1 MADDAILL
9 VEDDGP
15 VRILTM
21 NRPDKLNALNTPLT
35 QALVDG
41 LEAADEAEDVRA
53 IVLTGN
59 GRAFCAGADLAEFKH
74 LTPEHAE
81 RVETRATLSARLQI
95 IFRQLRKPVVAAVR
109 GAAVGGGAGL
119 AVACDMVVAGEDAKF
134 GYPELKHGIVPALV
148 MTNLT
153 RQVGPKLAFELVST
167 GRLLS
172 AAEMAGF
179 GFANRVVPLNDL
191 MPAALEI
198 ARTWARATP
207 QALAATKSLFYAA
220 SELPFEGG
228 MAAGRDVNIQMRGFP
243 KG

>member
-9 VEDDGP
+9 IEDEGP

-41 LEAADEAEDVRA
+41 LEAADAAEGVRA
-53 IVLTGN
+53 IVLAGN
-59 GRAFCAGADLAEFKH
+59 GRAFCAGADLAEFKD

-95 IFRQLRKPVVAAVR
+95 IFRQMRKPVVAAVH

-119 AVACDMVVAGEDAKF
+119 ATACDMLVAGEDAKF
-134 GYPELKHGIVPALV
+134 GYPELKHGLVPALV

-172 AAEMAGF
+172 GAEMVGF
-179 GFANRVVPLNDL
+179 GFANRVVPLHDL

-198 ARTWARATP
+198 ARIWARATP
-207 QALAATKSLFYAA
+207 QAMAATKSLFYSA
-220 SELPFEGG
+220 SELAFEDGLS
-228 MAAGRDVNIQMRGFP
+228 AGRDVNIQMRGFP
-243 KG
+243 RE